1 MIYQLDECRVVAE
14 GDHFIADTASVIGT
28 VVLKAEASVWF
39 GAVLRGDNEPLIIGE
54 RSNVQDL
61 CVLHTDLGY
70 PVTVGRGCTVGHK
83 VTLHGC
89 TIGDNSLIGI
99 NATILNGA
107 NIGRDCLIGAG
118 SLIPEGKS
126 IPERSLVMG
135 VPGKVVREL
144 DDAAVAELTA
154 SADRYVR
161 NFKRFNAGLRVQD
174 SADRP

>member
-28 VVLKAEASVWF
+28 VVLKADASVWF

-107 NIGRDCLIGAG
+107 TIGRDCLIGAG

-126 IPERSLVMG
+126 IPDRSLVMG